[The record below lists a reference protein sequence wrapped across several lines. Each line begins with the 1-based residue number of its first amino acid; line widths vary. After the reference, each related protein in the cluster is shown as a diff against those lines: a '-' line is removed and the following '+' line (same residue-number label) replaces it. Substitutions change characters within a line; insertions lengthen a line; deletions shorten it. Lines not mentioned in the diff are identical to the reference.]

1 MLQKSSSTSKSGN
14 RLKALQRRLDLRN
27 HGDTKERISEAT
39 TIKSRLNNINISKE
53 IAEFLKRFLSLTEKD
68 NENRVLKRLTS

>member
-14 RLKALQRRLDLRN
+14 RLKAFQRRLDLRN

>member
-27 HGDTKERISEAT
+27 HGDTKEHISEAT

>member
-14 RLKALQRRLDLRN
+14 RLKALQWRLDLRN

-53 IAEFLKRFLSLTEKD
+53 IAELLKRFLTLTDKD
-68 NENRVLKRLTS
+68 RVRWEMRIGC

>member
-1 MLQKSSSTSKSGN
+1 MLQKSSSTSKSGK

>member
-1 MLQKSSSTSKSGN
+1 MLQKSSSTSKSRN

>member
-14 RLKALQRRLDLRN
+14 RLKTLQRRLDLRN

>member
-53 IAEFLKRFLSLTEKD
+53 IAEYLKRFLSLTEKD

>member
-27 HGDTKERISEAT
+27 HGDTKEPISKAAT
-39 TIKSRLNNINISKE
+39 IQSRLNNINISKE
-53 IAEFLKRFLSLTEKD
+53 IAELLKRFLTLTEKD
-68 NENRVLKRLTS
+68 NVNRALKRLTS

>member
-14 RLKALQRRLDLRN
+14 QLKALQRRLDLRN